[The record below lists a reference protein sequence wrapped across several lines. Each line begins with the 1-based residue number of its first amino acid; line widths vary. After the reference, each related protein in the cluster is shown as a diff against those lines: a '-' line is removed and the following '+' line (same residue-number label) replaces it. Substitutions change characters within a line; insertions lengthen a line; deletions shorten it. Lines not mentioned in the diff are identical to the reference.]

1 MILGIEERFITFI
14 AYIKCMYSQT
24 FSVPHAVKQI
34 ISSNTLFFQALS
46 SGIANY
52 TALAQKIKPQVGKLT
67 KSEVNINTLVVAIK
81 RFADSLDEIDYEY
94 HPVFDGVRMTLTGS
108 IIDIDFHETDEVYR
122 VLDEIFE
129 LGSGYNMF
137 RSNKQIRLFAED
149 IEEIRS
155 KFKSSNE
162 GATGEIKDG
171 LSKITI
177 TVQSDKENTY
187 EVLSI
192 VFSILHN
199 NRIPLYNAFFS
210 QNEIILILSM
220 NDAAKAFEVIRE
232 KLYSPE

>member
-1 MILGIEERFITFI
+1 
-14 AYIKCMYSQT
+14 MYSQS

-52 TALAQKIKPQVGKLT
+52 TALAQKIKPQVEKLT
-67 KSEVNINTLVVAIK
+67 KSEVNINTLVVAVK
-81 RFADSLDEIDYEY
+81 RFADSLNESDYKY

-108 IIDIDFHETDEVYR
+108 IIDIDFNETDEVYR

-155 KFKSSNE
+155 MFKSSNE

-177 TVQSDKENTY
+177 TVQTDKENTY

-232 KLYSPE
+232 KLHSPD

>member
-1 MILGIEERFITFI
+1 M
-14 AYIKCMYSQT
+14 
-24 FSVPHAVKQI
+24 KQI

-52 TALAQKIKPQVGKLT
+52 TALAQKIKPQVEKLT
-67 KSEVNINTLVVAIK
+67 KSEVNINTLVVAVK
-81 RFADSLDEIDYEY
+81 RFADSLNENEYKY

-108 IIDIDFHETDEVYR
+108 IIDIDFNETDEVYR

-129 LGSGYNMF
+129 LSSGYNMF

-149 IEEIRS
+149 IEEIRNM
-155 KFKSSNE
+155 FKSSNE
-162 GATGEIKDG
+162 GAAGEIKDG

-177 TVQSDKENTY
+177 TVQSDRENTY

-232 KLYSPE
+232 KLHSPD

>member
-1 MILGIEERFITFI
+1 
-14 AYIKCMYSQT
+14 MYSQS
-24 FSVPHAVKQI
+24 FSVPHAVKQV

-52 TALAQKIKPQVGKLT
+52 TALAQKIKPQVEKLT

-81 RFADSLDEIDYEY
+81 RFADSLNENDYKY

-108 IIDIDFHETDEVYR
+108 IIDIDFNETDEVYR

-155 KFKSSNE
+155 MFKSSNE

-232 KLYSPE
+232 KLHSPD

>member
-34 ISSNTLFFQALS
+34 ISSNTLFFQSLS

-52 TALAQKIKPQVGKLT
+52 TALAQKIKPQVEKLT

-81 RFADSLDEIDYEY
+81 RFADSLDESDYKY
-94 HPVFDGVRMTLTGS
+94 PVFDGVRMTLTGS
-108 IIDIDFHETDEVYR
+108 IIDIDFNETDEVYR

-149 IEEIRS
+149 IEEIRNV
-155 KFKSSNE
+155 FKSSNE
-162 GATGEIKDG
+162 RATGEIKDG

-232 KLYSPE
+232 KLYSRD

>member
-1 MILGIEERFITFI
+1 
-14 AYIKCMYSQT
+14 MYSQS
-24 FSVPHAVKQI
+24 FSVPHAVKQV

-52 TALAQKIKPQVGKLT
+52 TALAQKIKPQVEKLT
-67 KSEVNINTLVVAIK
+67 KSEVNINTLVVAVK
-81 RFADSLDEIDYEY
+81 RFADSLNENDYKY

-108 IIDIDFHETDEVYR
+108 IIDIDFNETDEVYR

-155 KFKSSNE
+155 MFKSSNE

-177 TVQSDKENTY
+177 TVQTDKENTY

-232 KLYSPE
+232 KLHSPD

>member
-1 MILGIEERFITFI
+1 
-14 AYIKCMYSQT
+14 MYSQT

-52 TALAQKIKPQVGKLT
+52 TALAQKIKPQAEKLT

-81 RFADSLDEIDYEY
+81 RFADSLDEIDYKY

-108 IIDIDFHETDEVYR
+108 IIDIDFNETDEVYR

-155 KFKSSNE
+155 MFKSSNE

-232 KLYSPE
+232 KLHSPD